1 MARREALLQE
11 VAHTVVIPV
20 TSFSIPRTS
29 LVRAIY
35 DYDVVEERDSLECGE
50 HRVPLY
56 FLAEIET
63 QREGE
68 RITRSR
74 SLSIRL
80 ESWCRF
86 WSRSLISLT
95 PGILMALFILI
106 LRCKDAKNHRDFLH
120 PRRRDECFNRDN
132 CDGCKKGGWRLRT
145 QRNIR
150 KIVINLT
157 LSTSQNP
164 FQPIFQ
170 RHEIVVIL
178 QIITTYAVGPRFT
191 DNFNNPFPPL
201 AECT

>member
-63 QREGE
+63 ERERE
-68 RITRSR
+68 RKRITRSR

-80 ESWCRF
+80 GRF
-86 WSRSLISLT
+86 WSRSLISPT
-95 PGILMALFILI
+95 PGILMALFIL
-106 LRCKDAKNHRDFLH
+106 RYKRAKNHRFFFFL
-120 PRRRDECFNRDN
+120 
-132 CDGCKKGGWRLRT
+132 RLR
-145 QRNIR
+145 RM
-150 KIVINLT
+150 
-157 LSTSQNP
+157 
-164 FQPIFQ
+164 FQS
-170 RHEIVVIL
+170 R
-178 QIITTYAVGPRFT
+178 
-191 DNFNNPFPPL
+191 
-201 AECT
+201 